1 MHSLVSLI
9 EKIEIPT
16 EVNFEVSG
24 KTITLKN
31 SNGVI
36 SKKFNNHALNFDK
49 QGNTLIVTA
58 TPSNRKNKALL
69 GTVFAHLKNMVEA
82 LEYGFNYKMSIVFS
96 HFPMTV
102 KVNGKIVEI
111 NNFTGQKALIRAKIL
126 GNTKVEIKGKEV
138 FVSGYNKEDV
148 AQTAANLE
156 TATRVRNKDVRI
168 YQDGIYVISKDN
180 IKEKKE
186 EVVLNA
192 TTEEVEQ

>member
-16 EVNFEVSG
+16 EVDFEVSG

-58 TPSNRKNKALL
+58 IPSNRKNKALL

-82 LEYGFNYKMSIVFS
+82 LEYGFNFKMSIVFS

-102 KVNGKIVEI
+102 KVNGKVVEI

-156 TATRVRNKDVRI
+156 TATRVRHKDVRI
-168 YQDGIYVISKDN
+168 YQDGIYVVSKDN
-180 IKEKKE
+180 IKEKKK